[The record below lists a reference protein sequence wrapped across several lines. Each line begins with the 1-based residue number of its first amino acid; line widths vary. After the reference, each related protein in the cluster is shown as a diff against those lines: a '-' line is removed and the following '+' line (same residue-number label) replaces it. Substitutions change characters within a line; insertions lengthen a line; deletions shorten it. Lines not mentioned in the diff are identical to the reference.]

1 MKNLLW
7 LLVMG
12 LLAACGSGGAVEGE
26 TAVTSSTT
34 TTSTAVPEPVESDT
48 NAPTSTGDAASP
60 IIHYPIAGTVT
71 EAAEIR
77 ETDWAKG
84 AAEPLVSIIEYGDFQ

>member
-1 MKNLLW
+1 
-7 LLVMG
+7 MG

-26 TAVTSSTT
+26 TTVTSSTT
-34 TTSTAVPEPVESDT
+34 ATGTAVPEPVESDA
-48 NAPTSTGDAASP
+48 NAPTSADDAAGP
-60 IIHYPIAGTVT
+60 IVHYPVAGTVI